1 MFTGIIEE
9 VGAVRALQQLGKGR
23 RMEIGA
29 SIALKDVAEGD
40 SIAVNGVCLTVTHFT
55 RNSFTV
61 EAVEETMKKSTLAS
75 LAPGAQVNLERA
87 LRADGK
93 LGGHFVQGHV
103 DFTTEIR
110 SIERRAESWM
120 VAIAYPSESAAN
132 IIPLGSIAIDGVSL
146 TIAEKDASVFRISV
160 IPHTWET
167 TLFRNYVQ
175 GARVNIELDM
185 IGKYVLNYLRESGS
199 AGITEGYLRN
209 LGY

>member
-9 VGAVRALQQLGKGR
+9 VGTVRALQPLGKGR
-23 RMEIGA
+23 RMEIAA

-40 SIAVNGVCLTVTHFT
+40 SVAVNGVCLTVTHFT
-55 RNSFTV
+55 RDIFTV

-75 LAPGAQVNLERA
+75 LVTGSRVNLERA

-120 VAIAYPSESAAN
+120 VGIAYPTEAAAN
-132 IIPLGSIAIDGVSL
+132 IIPMGSVAIDGVSL
-146 TIAEKDASVFRISV
+146 TVAEKEASVFRISV

-167 TLFRNYVQ
+167 TLFRTYAE
-175 GARVNIELDM
+175 GRRVNIELDM
-185 IGKYVLNYLRESGS
+185 IGKYVLNYLRESGGT
-199 AGITEGYLRN
+199 GITEGYLRN

>member
-1 MFTGIIEE
+1 
-9 VGAVRALQQLGKGR
+9 
-23 RMEIGA
+23 MEIGA

-55 RNSFTV
+55 RDSFTV

-120 VAIAYPSESAAN
+120 VAIAYPSESSAN

-160 IPHTWET
+160 IP
-167 TLFRNYVQ
+167 
-175 GARVNIELDM
+175 IP
-185 IGKYVLNYLRESGS
+185 GKQR
-199 AGITEGYLRN
+199 
-209 LGY
+209 

>member
-9 VGAVRALQQLGKGR
+9 VGTVRALQPLGKGR
-23 RMEIGA
+23 RMEIAA

-55 RNSFTV
+55 RDSFTV
-61 EAVEETMKKSTLAS
+61 EAVEETMKKSTLGS
-75 LAPGAQVNLERA
+75 LVPGTPVNLERA

-120 VAIAYPSESAAN
+120 VSLVYPADAAAN
-132 IIPLGSIAIDGVSL
+132 IIPMGSIAIDGVSL
-146 TIAEKDASVFRISV
+146 TVAEKDASVFRISV
-160 IPHTWET
+160 IPHTWES
-167 TLFRNYVQ
+167 TLFRSYAH
-175 GARVNIELDM
+175 GRRVNIELDM
-185 IGKYVLNYLRESGS
+185 IGKYVLNYLRESGGT
-199 AGITEGYLRN
+199 GITEGYLRN